1 MAHSSNGE
9 DERFS
14 FSKQEFDSPMRYYG
28 AVLVL
33 ISGYLVRKH
42 AETVLRETQKINA
55 RVVSTPSFVAVRMAA

>member
-1 MAHSSNGE
+1 MT
-9 DERFS
+9 
-14 FSKQEFDSPMRYYG
+14 KQLKTYNNIG

-55 RVVSTPSFVAVRMAA
+55 REIDFSPSFVAVRIAA